1 MPADFMKSLQSI
13 ATQKQSLMKRE
24 EVLITTLNRML
35 PGLGYRIVASE
46 VRDGV
51 DSGRSPRMRRTVA
64 RRRKSIACPHC
75 DRRFAHRL
83 HLARH
88 VSAMHRNGASQASP
102 RKEVAMRERSATS
115 TRSKR
120 GRDSRRVRAG
130 KKRTKKTAARAVRKK
145 VG

>member
-1 MPADFMKSLQSI
+1 MPVDVMKSLESI
-13 ATQKQSLMKRE
+13 ATEKQSLMKRE
-24 EVLITTLNRML
+24 QELITTLHRML
-35 PGLGYRIVASE
+35 PRLGYRIVASG
-46 VRDGV
+46 VRDGA
-51 DSGRSPRMRRTVA
+51 DSGRSSRLRRTLA

-88 VSAMHRNGASQASP
+88 VSAIHRNGVSQASP